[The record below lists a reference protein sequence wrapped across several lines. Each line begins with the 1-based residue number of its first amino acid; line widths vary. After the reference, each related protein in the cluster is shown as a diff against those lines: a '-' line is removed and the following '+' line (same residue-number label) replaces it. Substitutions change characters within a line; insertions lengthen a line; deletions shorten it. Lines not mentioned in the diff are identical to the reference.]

1 MASRGRV
8 SWEQI
13 EVMAQSAAVL
23 RHLLAAVELC
33 ARGVAFTLLDK
44 CIHLHKHISHVH
56 VTGPLREHL
65 SEGLNVPGTPFG
77 VSHGGSPSE
86 AGVATDH
93 V

>member
-1 MASRGRV
+1 MMRMASRGRV

-44 CIHLHKHISHVH
+44 CIHLERKKPMVQSLQIRWFHH
-56 VTGPLREHL
+56 
-65 SEGLNVPGTPFG
+65 
-77 VSHGGSPSE
+77 PSITARVE
-86 AGVATDH
+86 RL
-93 V
+93 